1 MNDDILLAILLSIQD
16 DLATNNKTKKSIISN
31 INEYVVWLQT
41 STDLFGKEY
50 EKYKLILSSILYN
63 LVHGDITQAK
73 NDLDS
78 YIKSLM
84 Q

>member
-63 LVHGDITQAK
+63 LVHDDITQAK

>member
-63 LVHGDITQAK
+63 LVHGDTTQAK

>member
-63 LVHGDITQAK
+63 LVHDDIVQAK